1 MRIDN
6 AVLDELA
13 EKIADGLK
21 LLGGVKDEAQ
31 AQVRST
37 LEGVFQSL
45 DVVTREQME
54 VQQALLDKVREELAV
69 LEARVKEL
77 ESAKRTK

>member
-6 AVLDELA
+6 AMLDELA

-37 LEGVFQSL
+37 LEGVFQSM

-54 VQQALLDKVREELAV
+54 VQQALLDKVREELTV
-69 LEARVKEL
+69 LEERVKEL
-77 ESAKRTK
+77 ESGKRKK

>member
-6 AVLDELA
+6 SVLDELA

-31 AQVRST
+31 TQVRSV
-37 LEGVFQSL
+37 LESVFQSM

-54 VQQALLDKVREELAV
+54 VQQALLDKVRGELAA

-77 ESAKRTK
+77 ESAKQRK